1 MVRAFGL
8 DPETAIAGRE
18 GASAR
23 FETIP
28 LNDNSQALA

>member
-23 FETIP
+23 FETIS
-28 LNDNSQALA
+28 LNDNSQALV